1 MSKNELGISYMQEG
15 KWEEAAKAFSEAI
28 EENPNDAVAYINF
41 GNVLTAVGETE
52 KAVNFYKKALT
63 IDENAGAAFYALGN
77 LYYES
82 EQYKDAKEF
91 LMKAIQSGL
100 ENSDC
105 YFMLGMTLQQ
115 VNGLKL
121 DKSNEV
127 KLEHL

>member
-82 EQYKDAKEF
+82 EQYTKEIF
-91 LMKAIQSGL
+91 QTIIREMFSGL
-100 ENSDC
+100 PVQA
-105 YFMLGMTLQQ
+105 TR
-115 VNGLKL
+115 VNTNPIKYM
-121 DKSNEV
+121 
-127 KLEHL
+127 